1 MMCDY
6 SLRNVRYRMAIKGE
20 PLQLHHFPTGSWGFT
35 SPALLQPSPAPTS
48 NGWGQRLI
56 NWLGL
61 GRITSAQ
68 AVYVPSGARLI
79 VREINQSFQQLLE
92 VGAEEEVTFIQRC
105 SVTEIHGDG
114 IRFRNGWE
122 ILLQHLPIGQRF
134 DVLSLTPT
142 LDGELEVWQEIERI
156 AQASGT
162 TVCNKERKR
171 YAK

>member
-1 MMCDY
+1 MCDY

-20 PLQLHHFPTGSWGFT
+20 PLQLHQFPTGVWGFT
-35 SPALLQPSPAPTS
+35 SPEYLQALPTPTTS
-48 NGWGQRLI
+48 SWRRTLI
-56 NWLGL
+56 DWLGL
-61 GRITSAQ
+61 GRSTPTQ

-142 LDGELEVWQEIERI
+142 LAGELEVWQEIERI
-156 AQASGT
+156 AQASDAI
-162 TVCNKERKR
+162 V
-171 YAK
+171 

>member
-1 MMCDY
+1 MCDY

-20 PLQLHHFPTGSWGFT
+20 PLQLHRFPTGYWGFT
-35 SPALLQPSPAPTS
+35 SPTRLQSPPTPTTG
-48 NGWGQRLI
+48 GWGQTFI

-61 GRITSAQ
+61 GRITSTQ

-92 VGAEEEVTFIQRC
+92 VGAEEEVTFIQQC
-105 SVTEIHGDG
+105 SVTELHGDG

-122 ILLQHLPIGQRF
+122 ILLQHLPIGQQF

-142 LDGELEVWQEIERI
+142 LEGELEVWQEIERI
-156 AQASGT
+156 AQASDAI
-162 TVCNKERKR
+162 V
-171 YAK
+171 